1 MSELTPEQVIAK
13 FEAKIGEATKGLV
26 GGAELEAVKDQL
38 KSVKELAE
46 KDQTAELKSKFAELE
61 SSIVAL
67 KEASKNAPQKAKTL
81 VGILSE
87 KSAEIKEALKSNK
100 KFELEIK
107 AQQDPSDIGTR
118 TDYAT
123 FLPGTI
129 FKPVRAT
136 RIIDLFRRVP
146 VSTEYVK
153 YREENVVTRD
163 AKVVVACLLQQVTQR
178 KLG

>member
-1 MSELTPEQVIAK
+1 MQENELTPEQVVAK

-26 GGAELEAVKDQL
+26 GVVELEVVKSQL
-38 KSVKELAE
+38 LAVKELTE
-46 KDQTAELKSKFAELE
+46 KNSGSHELKAKMVELE
-61 SSIVAL
+61 SSVLAL

-123 FLPGTI
+123 FLQGTV

-136 RIIDLFRRVP
+136 RIIHLFRRVP
-146 VSTEYVK
+146 VSDEYVK
-153 YREENVVTRD
+153 
-163 AKVVVACLLQQVTQR
+163 
-178 KLG
+178 